1 MNAPVSQQQQEQLV
15 LDAPLI
21 ALTQKCNGDLRL
33 VLHSFFSFLHRRTDF
48 YCVHNPQDV
57 QEGNRVSMGFR
68 EGDAEK
74 LLLAAFRQFPLR
86 RMPPV
91 SQLVSNRKDA
101 TSSTNSS
108 SSGTSSDSHKE
119 QRPSTEKTNND
130 DDHQNNASAKDKD
143 VTKKKKHDDEDEFK
157 IRYTADGHQ
166 VPIGNGGST
175 KQYKWTQTLQEV
187 TIAMPL
193 PSTPPDTPTM
203 TTTTTTTITRAKD
216 LIVEMKP
223 LHICIGKK
231 SETDEKVVS
240 LLLKGELVEK
250 IRPDECTWSIES
262 NVMLIT
268 LEKMEKKW
276 WDRIFKED
284 EERIDLAL
292 VDKTHLISDYDE
304 ATQGMIRRILFD
316 QRQERLG
323 LSKSDK
329 ILLKQQRQQEKG
341 KGDLEKNVREDTG
354 LGALKDCHGNS
365 VEADNLPAGV
375 EFIDKYNFPVDS

>member
-1 MNAPVSQQQQEQLV
+1 MSLPSPITSSIPNRNLSANDPNNLQQQQTQQL

-21 ALTQKCNGDLRL
+21 ALTQRCNGDLRV

-48 YCVHNPQDV
+48 YYVHNPQDV
-57 QEGNRVSMGFR
+57 QEGNHVNIGFR

-91 SQLVSNRKDA
+91 SQLKNGPPPPTST
-101 TSSTNSS
+101 TSSSNSTMKDES
-108 SSGTSSDSHKE
+108 
-119 QRPSTEKTNND
+119 N
-130 DDHQNNASAKDKD
+130 DKD
-143 VTKKKKHDDEDEFK
+143 VKNELNQDLGKSDAGVRNGSQTKNNKEKDRGEKDE
-157 IRYTADGHQ
+157 IRYTSEGHQ

-175 KQYKWTQTLQEV
+175 KHYKWTQTLQEV

-193 PSTPPDTPTM
+193 PTSPDV
-203 TTTTTTTITRAKD
+203 RAKD
-216 LIVEMKP
+216 LHVEMKP
-223 LHICIGKK
+223 CHVHVQIK
-231 SETDEKVVS
+231 STDKM
-240 LLLKGELVEK
+240 LLEGELVER

-268 LEKMEKKW
+268 LDKMEKKW
-276 WDRIFKED
+276 WDRIFKE
-284 EERIDLAL
+284 EVEKIDLAL
-292 VDKTHLISDYDE
+292 VDKTHKISDYDE

-323 LSKSDK
+323 LAKSDA
-329 ILLKQQRQQEKG
+329 LLSKTEKQ
-341 KGDLEKNVREDTG
+341 KNKKEDTG

-365 VEADNLPAGV
+365 VEADSLPAGV
-375 EFIDKYNFPVDS
+375 EFIDKHNFPGNNT